1 VQIGRGDRVRNL
13 VGDAGPTMEDL
24 PLAPRRPRDIDAE
37 LRALQDKARQLRTKQ
52 KAQLGELLLATGA
65 ADRLDPD
72 TLAGL
77 LLHGLEQAK
86 SNPQAAERWRQRGES
101 FFRRERA
108 DTSGADDSK
117 SAAASPR
124 APRHDAED
132 AARPAAE

>member
-1 VQIGRGDRVRNL
+1 
-13 VGDAGPTMEDL
+13 M
-24 PLAPRRPRDIDAE
+24 APRRPRDIDAE

-65 ADRLDPD
+65 ADALDPD

-86 SNPQAAERWRQRGES
+86 SNPQAAESWRQRGEA

-108 DTSGADDSK
+108 STSGAGESK
-117 SAAASPR
+117 PASTSSRPAHR
-124 APRHDAED
+124 DAED